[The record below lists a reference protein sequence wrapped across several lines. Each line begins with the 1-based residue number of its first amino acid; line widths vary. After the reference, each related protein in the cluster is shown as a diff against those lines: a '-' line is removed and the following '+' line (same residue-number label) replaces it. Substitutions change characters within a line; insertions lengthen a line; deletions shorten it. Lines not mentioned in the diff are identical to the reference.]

1 MGDIIENAEKKNLT
15 GIVVA
20 LEQGVG
26 ISNEELSSHGQPVM
40 DLFKELGT
48 KHWLWIDRTKPSRM
62 IHQVQVDGRPYAMMI
77 LKAEIAAGLGLGD

>member
-1 MGDIIENAEKKNLT
+1 
-15 GIVVA
+15 
-20 LEQGVG
+20 
-26 ISNEELSSHGQPVM
+26 M